1 MARRKNEIAGQLS
14 IFDELGNDELGLG
27 AGEDNARVQE
37 SEGSDPDRGQSG
49 TFGSVESGLGRGPER
64 VAEPDGDDTV
74 RDDYRGGLGRAVP
87 ADADSDGGRPVSGAT
102 GVAGGDTSVPGVVG
116 VDRDVEVL
124 PGGSGSGGPDPTGR
138 VRGVAAEPASAS
150 VAEVGESGGD
160 RLRVDDS
167 AGSDTDS
174 RTGRT
179 ANGQRDGEEEVRADA
194 EPVALSGDPADWT
207 GGTSRPSGFRS
218 RLHANIAALEV
229 LQQVRTEQRYATP
242 AEQATLA
249 GWSSW
254 GALPEV
260 FDPLDERVS
269 AEDRERI
276 RSLLGEDGWTQA
288 RATTLNAH
296 YTDPAHA
303 RAMWHALQRA
313 GFDQGQVLEPGS
325 GSGEFIGQAPAGAQM
340 TGVELD
346 ETTARISALLYP
358 SAEIHATGFESAQ
371 LPESGFH
378 ATVGNV
384 PFGNFSVPDQAFN
397 AQNHSIHNYFIVK
410 SLRMTAPGGYV
421 AVMTSAWTM
430 DSSRTTARREMA
442 RYGDLVGAVRLPSGA
457 MRDSAGTDVTA
468 DVMVFRRREPD
479 AEIDQDAVAAW
490 VEPGSITLL
499 DREGD
504 AQQLGFSRYF
514 AEHPENVLGEVQADT
529 GPWGVTYEVRSE
541 DLSLVGE
548 QLESRLADVVDRA
561 GENGLAYAPVGAGV
575 VHEPGLRFP
584 LEAEAD
590 VGHVRFNPESNGFER
605 YGAGMQWEPVK
616 VPRARVAEAQSL
628 LRVRDLAV
636 ATMVSQSEGHGA
648 EASQQARDRLREAWQ
663 RYVDQHGPINR
674 SDEVW
679 KTPPAAEQRARL
691 REFEDEWRAGLPE
704 DGDLDPKDAE
714 VPEALRIEWE
724 QDAGQRVFHSRR
736 QPHLVFL
743 AGDPKLGLLRACE
756 SFDEQ
761 DQTAEPAALL
771 VRDVI
776 EYRPRP
782 ETAETVQDAIAI
794 SLEESRTVDPD
805 RVAGLLGIDADTA
818 LERMSGAVYRDP
830 ETNVLV
836 PAETYLSGDVRAK
849 LDQAREQA
857 AHDDQFRANVVAL
870 EAVVPDEVDIR
881 DVVVNPGVQ
890 WVPHEI
896 YTDFVRDTFEVACDV
911 KWNPVIEQWEVDSPK
926 GGFNEHVRF
935 QWGTSK
941 RTPANLLAAAMNYR
955 AVVVRYKD
963 IDGVSHKDEKATTA
977 AREKVEAI
985 RKRFNEWVTEDPR
998 RAQLLQDRYNRAFNA
1013 HVAPDYAGAGEGL
1026 SLPGLAESRTPYAYQ
1041 RAAVARVVNE
1051 PAVLLDHV
1059 VGAGKTGTMVMSAME
1074 LRRTGIAHKPAIVVP
1089 NHLVEQISRE
1099 FVEWYPATNVLAV
1112 PTGLKNQERQ
1122 EWMAMAA
1129 AGDWDAVILPQTVFE
1144 RVQIDPGKQA
1154 EWLRERIDE
1163 IEAMG
1168 TSVDEDRLSVKRIEA
1183 SKKRLETQYA
1193 KSQRVSDPGITFEQT
1208 GIDYLFVDE
1217 AHHFKNLARTSDLAE
1232 LSCAGSMRAMDLDF
1246 KLRALR
1252 EQKILSAQR
1261 SGLMSSTYQ
1270 PSVATFATGTPVSNN
1285 MAEMWVMQH
1294 YLRPDLLAATN
1305 TDTVTAWGQQ
1315 FTTSETTLKPKI
1327 TGDGFD
1333 QVTRIGRYVNVPEL
1347 MRLNGSFTDTVLRD
1361 QLEASLPEVA
1371 TGDRILLRRE
1381 PSEQVL
1387 DYIGELSERIE
1398 NLSGPPEKGG
1408 DNMLAITGD
1417 GRKVALDPRLVGLDA
1432 DVDGG
1437 RAASVA
1443 EQIIDLH
1450 ERTKHT
1456 QYRTETGELSP
1467 TPGGLQIVFCDQ
1479 STPRD
1484 EWNMYDEMRDQ
1495 LAQRGMDPEAVRFIH
1510 DAETD
1515 QARQDLF
1522 AACRDGQVSVLIGST
1537 GKMGT
1542 GTNIQQRA
1550 VGLHHVDCPWRPA
1563 DLEQREGRIIR
1574 QGNQNESVEIY
1585 SYATENTFDVAS
1597 WDMIA
1602 RKARFI
1608 GQMKRG
1614 ALAGREMEDAV
1625 ADLEFSASRAASEL
1639 SGDPRIEQLAG
1650 MQMRIEQLVS
1660 LESSWRSERS
1670 QTRMQL
1676 RTATARVEY
1685 LEGFIPQLEQLAAQV
1700 RDTSGDAFQFRT
1712 AAGSVLS
1719 NREAAGDVM
1728 AKALRAEAVRTDQLD
1743 FLDPTA
1749 PRVVG
1754 ELGGVELGTVRHA
1767 NNVYLVATA
1776 LPAVRR
1782 AWPVP
1787 KLVAETPSGR
1797 GTAQS
1802 VEAFL
1807 GRIGEDVTERR
1818 AEQVKLQA
1826 QIPHTKQ
1833 ALEIGFEYADE
1844 LSRLRSESAELQD
1857 EMGMTEAAETEE
1869 MSRVL
1874 TGQEVQ
1880 EKLILRHGDLRAG
1893 DVWSYKKAYYRLGE
1907 FTTDDGAQR
1916 ILGWPSEEDRPE
1928 QINNSMVSE
1937 WMLSAEGKLVTR
1949 EFTQLSEFE
1958 QNVVDL
1964 DTDHHRH
1971 EQHLWGVENGTRLRF
1986 ETEDHE
1992 IKEGVLDSSAIVL
2005 DDGTRVTHR
2014 EYARAGTGFVA
2025 LNVTNPEEQRAQQEE
2040 AVRRER
2046 MRNPRQFSPGEV
2058 LEEDIEKF
2066 GYAGDIVLIGGPM
2079 RTARIAVSPDT
2090 GIAREQRGIPASGEW
2105 KTRAPIMLTGEEKKK
2120 LFGAEQFTV
2129 QAGELRPGDVVVSTD
2144 IDSQAK
2150 TKEPVTLTDTGFPS
2164 GMVDLGYRGATDS
2177 GNGKKKATTK
2187 VTVLDR
2193 PRAGC
2198 TTAELMDLAGH
2209 DTTGLTTAQDVFQDP
2224 EPGQYVLVE
2233 GNDARGEFTA
2243 GIVSGELVGTST
2255 RPASDYSGTRIHH
2268 DLLQIRDELGND
2280 HFVLASAKNG
2290 VVITES
2296 PVRFSELQLHSG
2308 VEVVQEEASRKF
2320 APEAAAVTGETTAAT
2335 KPARAPV
2342 RTVQES
2348 ERTVETVQKAVQE
2361 GTISLNPPPQQA
2373 GPSLS

>member
-1 MARRKNEIAGQLS
+1 MN
-14 IFDELGNDELGLG
+14 
-27 AGEDNARVQE
+27 
-37 SEGSDPDRGQSG
+37 
-49 TFGSVESGLGRGPER
+49 
-64 VAEPDGDDTV
+64 
-74 RDDYRGGLGRAVP
+74 
-87 ADADSDGGRPVSGAT
+87 
-102 GVAGGDTSVPGVVG
+102 
-116 VDRDVEVL
+116 
-124 PGGSGSGGPDPTGR
+124 
-138 VRGVAAEPASAS
+138 
-150 VAEVGESGGD
+150 
-160 RLRVDDS
+160 
-167 AGSDTDS
+167 
-174 RTGRT
+174 
-179 ANGQRDGEEEVRADA
+179 
-194 EPVALSGDPADWT
+194 
-207 GGTSRPSGFRS
+207 
-218 RLHANIAALEV
+218 ANIAALEV
-229 LQQVRTEQRYATP
+229 LKRVRDEQRYATP
-242 AEQATLA
+242 SEQATLS

-269 AEDRERI
+269 EEDRDHV
-276 RSLLGEDGWTQA
+276 RSLLGEQGWSQA

-303 RAMWHALQRA
+303 QAMWRALQRA

-358 SAEIHATGFESAQ
+358 SAEVHATGFESVQ

-384 PFGNFSVPDQAFN
+384 PFGSFSVADRAFN
-397 AQNHSIHNYFIVK
+397 AQNHSIHNYFIIK

-468 DVMVFRRREPD
+468 DVLVFRRREPD
-479 AEIDQDAVAAW
+479 AEIDQDAITAW
-490 VEPGSITLL
+490 VEPGSVTVT
-499 DREGD
+499 DRDGE
-504 AQQLGFSRYF
+504 AHHVGFSRYF
-514 AEHPENVLGEVQADT
+514 AQHPENVLGEVRADT
-529 GPWGVTYEVRSE
+529 GPWGITYEVRSE
-541 DLSLVGE
+541 DLGVVGD
-548 QLESRLADVVDRA
+548 QLEARLVDVVDRA
-561 GENGLAYAPVGAGV
+561 GQNGLAYAPVGAGV
-575 VHEPGLRFP
+575 VHQPGLRFP

-605 YGAGMQWEPVK
+605 YGSELQWEPVK
-616 VPRARVAEAQSL
+616 VPRARAAESQAL

-636 ATMVSQSEGHGA
+636 ATMSTQSEGHGA
-648 EASQQARDRLREAWQ
+648 DASRQARDILREAWQ
-663 RYVDQHGPINR
+663 RYVDQYGPINR

-679 KTPPAAEQRARL
+679 KTPTAAAQRARV
-691 REFEDEWRAGLPE
+691 RDSEEEWRASLPE
-704 DGDLDPKDAE
+704 DGDLDPRE
-714 VPEALRIEWE
+714 TPVPEELATQWE
-724 QDAGQRVFHSRR
+724 QEAARPVFHSRR

-761 DQTAEPAALL
+761 EQSAEPAALL

-776 EYRPRP
+776 EYRSRP

-805 RVAGLLGIDADTA
+805 RVAGLLGVDEETA
-818 LERMSGAVYRDP
+818 LQRMAGYVYRDP
-830 ETNVLV
+830 ETDVLV
-836 PAETYLSGDVRAK
+836 PAQTYLAGDVRVK

-857 AHDDQFRANVVAL
+857 ALDDQYRANVVAL

-890 WVPHEI
+890 WVPHEV

-911 KWNPVIEQWEVDSPK
+911 KWNPVNEQWEVDSPK

-963 IDGVSHKDEKATTA
+963 SHGVSHKDEKATTA

-985 RKRFNEWVTEDPR
+985 RKRFNEWVTEDPA
-998 RAQLLQDRYNRAFNA
+998 RAEVLQDRYNRAFNA
-1013 HVAPDYAGAGEGL
+1013 HVAPNYASAGEGL

-1041 RAAVARVVNE
+1041 RSAVARVVNE

-1074 LRRTGIAHKPAIVVP
+1074 LRRTGIAHKPAMVVP

-1099 FVEWYPATNVLAV
+1099 FVEWYPGANVLAV
-1112 PTGLKNQERQ
+1112 PTGLENPERQ
-1122 EWMAMAA
+1122 AWMAMAA

-1163 IEAMG
+1163 IEEMG
-1168 TSVDEDRLSVKRIEA
+1168 ASADDDRLSVKRIEA
-1183 SKKRLETQYA
+1183 AKKRLETQYA
-1193 KSQRVSDPGITFEQT
+1193 KAQRVSDPGITFEQT

-1217 AHHFKNLARTSDLAE
+1217 AHHFKNLARTSDLTE
-1232 LSCAGSMRAMDLDF
+1232 LSCAGSRRAMDLDF

-1261 SGLMSSTYQ
+1261 AGMMSSTFQ

-1294 YLRPDLLAATN
+1294 YLRPDLLAATS

-1347 MRLNGSFTDTVLRD
+1347 MRLNGAFTDTVLRD
-1361 QLEASLPEVA
+1361 QLEASLPSVA

-1387 DYIGELSERIE
+1387 DYIGELSDRIE

-1432 DVDGG
+1432 DADGG

-1456 QYRTETGELSP
+1456 QYRTETGDHSP

-1484 EWNMYDEMRDQ
+1484 EWNMYDEIRDQ
-1495 LAQRGMDPEAVRFIH
+1495 LTLRGMDPDAVRFIH

-1522 AACRDGQVSVLIGST
+1522 SACRDGQVSVLVGST

-1574 QGNQNESVEIY
+1574 QGNQNETVEIY

-1639 SGDPRIEQLAG
+1639 SGDPRIEQLAE

-1685 LEGFIPQLEQLAAQV
+1685 LEGFIPQLKRLASQV
-1700 RDTSGDAFQFRT
+1700 RDTSGDAFRFRT
-1712 AAGSVLS
+1712 TEGGVLT
-1719 NREAAGDVM
+1719 NREAAGDVV
-1728 AKALRAEAVRTDQLD
+1728 AKALRAEAVRTDQPD
-1743 FLDPTA
+1743 FLDPTE

-1754 ELGGVELGTVRHA
+1754 EMGGIELGTVRHA

-1782 AWPVP
+1782 TWPVP

-1797 GTAQS
+1797 GTTQS

-1807 GRIGEDVTERR
+1807 NRIGEDVAERH
-1818 AEQVKLQA
+1818 AEQEKLQA
-1826 QIPHTKQ
+1826 QIPRTQQ
-1833 ALEIGFEYADE
+1833 ALETGFDHADE
-1844 LSRLRSESAELQD
+1844 LARLRTESAELQH
-1857 EMGMTEAAETEE
+1857 EMGMNEDTETEI
-1869 MSRVL
+1869 SARVL
-1874 TGQEVQ
+1874 TGQDIQ
-1880 EKLILRHGDLRAG
+1880 DKLFLRHGDVRAG
-1893 DVWSYKKAYYRLGE
+1893 DVWSYKKAYYRIGE
-1907 FTTDDGAQR
+1907 FTTEDGKKR
-1916 ILGWPSEEDRPE
+1916 VLGWPSEEDKPE
-1928 QINNSMVSE
+1928 RINDTMVSE
-1937 WMLSAEGKLVTR
+1937 WMLSADGKLVTR
-1949 EFTQLSEFE
+1949 DFEQLSEFE
-1958 QNVVDL
+1958 QNVMDL
-1964 DTDHHRH
+1964 DTDYHRH
-1971 EQHLWGVENGTRLRF
+1971 EQHLWGVKNGTRLRF
-1986 ETEDHE
+1986 ETGDHQ
-1992 IKEGVLDSSAIVL
+1992 IKEGVLEASVIVL
-2005 DDGTRVTHR
+2005 DDGTRMTQR
-2014 EYARAGTGFVA
+2014 DYGRAGTGYVA
-2025 LNVTNPEEQRAQQEE
+2025 LNVTTPEEQRAQQEE
-2040 AVRRER
+2040 AARREQ

-2058 LEEDIEKF
+2058 LEEDIENF
-2066 GYAGDIVLIGGPM
+2066 GSAGDIVMIGGAM
-2079 RTARIAVSPDT
+2079 RTGRVAVSPDT
-2090 GIAREQRGIPASGEW
+2090 GIAREHDGFPGAGEW
-2105 KTRAPIMLTGEEKKK
+2105 KTQSPIMLTSDEKKR

-2129 QAGELRPGDVVVSTD
+2129 PAGELRAGDVVVSTD

-2164 GMVDLGYRGATDS
+2164 GMVDLGYRGASES
-2177 GNGKKKATTK
+2177 GSGKKKATTL

-2198 TTAELMDLAGH
+2198 TIPELMELAGH
-2209 DTTGLTTAQDVFQDP
+2209 DTTKQTTAHDVFQAA
-2224 EPGQYVLVE
+2224 EPGQYVVVE
-2233 GNDARGEFTA
+2233 GIDVRGESAA
-2243 GIVSGELVGTST
+2243 GIVSGELVGTKT
-2255 RPASDYSGTRIHH
+2255 QAARDYAGRQIHH
-2268 DLLQIRDELGND
+2268 DLLQIRDVHGRE
-2280 HFVLASAKNG
+2280 HSVLASPRNT
-2290 VVITES
+2290 VLVTNE
-2296 PVRFSELQLHSG
+2296 PMRFSQFELSPDIG
-2308 VEVVQEEASRKF
+2308 VTRDQEAQRFVPETATVNGGNSQHTRTIISPSPATEEARVDIHAIEK
-2320 APEAAAVTGETTAAT
+2320 AIHHE
-2335 KPARAPV
+2335 V
-2342 RTVQES
+2342 RTMN
-2348 ERTVETVQKAVQE
+2348 A
-2361 GTISLNPPPQQA
+2361 PPEQGSPT
-2373 GPSLS
+2373 LR

>member
-1 MARRKNEIAGQLS
+1 MN
-14 IFDELGNDELGLG
+14 
-27 AGEDNARVQE
+27 
-37 SEGSDPDRGQSG
+37 
-49 TFGSVESGLGRGPER
+49 
-64 VAEPDGDDTV
+64 
-74 RDDYRGGLGRAVP
+74 
-87 ADADSDGGRPVSGAT
+87 
-102 GVAGGDTSVPGVVG
+102 
-116 VDRDVEVL
+116 
-124 PGGSGSGGPDPTGR
+124 
-138 VRGVAAEPASAS
+138 
-150 VAEVGESGGD
+150 
-160 RLRVDDS
+160 
-167 AGSDTDS
+167 
-174 RTGRT
+174 
-179 ANGQRDGEEEVRADA
+179 
-194 EPVALSGDPADWT
+194 
-207 GGTSRPSGFRS
+207 
-218 RLHANIAALEV
+218 ANIAALEV
-229 LQQVRTEQRYATP
+229 LQQVRSEQRYATGQ
-242 AEQATLA
+242 EQSTLA

-260 FDPLDERVS
+260 FDPLDQRVS
-269 AEDRERI
+269 EEDREKI
-276 RSLLGEDGWTQA
+276 RRLLGEDGWSQA

-303 RAMWHALQRA
+303 QAIWRALQRA

-325 GSGEFIGQAPAGAQM
+325 GSGEFIGQAPAGTQM

-358 SAEIHATGFESAQ
+358 SAEVHATGFESAQ

-384 PFGNFSVPDQAFN
+384 PFGNFSVADSAFN

-430 DSSRTTARREMA
+430 DSSRTSARREMA
-442 RYGDLVGAVRLPSGA
+442 RYGDLIGAVRLPSGA

-468 DVMVFRRREPD
+468 DVLMFRRREPD
-479 AEIDQDAVAAW
+479 AEIDQEAAAAW
-490 VEPGSITLL
+490 VEPGAITVT
-499 DREGD
+499 DREGTSH
-504 AQQLGFSRYF
+504 QVGFSRYF
-514 AEHPENVLGEVQADT
+514 AEHPENVLGEVRGGT
-529 GPWGVTYEVRSE
+529 SPWGITYEVSSE

-548 QLESRLADVVDRA
+548 QLEARLVDVVDRA
-561 GENGLAYAPVGAGV
+561 GENGLGYAPVGAGV
-575 VHEPGLRFP
+575 EHQPGVRFP

-590 VGHVRFNPESNGFER
+590 VGHVRFNPESDRFER
-605 YGAGMQWEPVK
+605 YGAGMQWDPVK
-616 VPRARVAEAQSL
+616 VPRARFTESQAL

-636 ATMVSQSEGHGA
+636 ATMVAQSEGHGA
-648 EASQQARDRLREAWQ
+648 EAAQQSRNELRQAWQ
-663 RYVDQHGPINR
+663 RYVDQYGPVNR

-679 KTPPAAEQRARL
+679 KAPPAAEQRARV
-691 REFEDEWRAGLPE
+691 REFEEEWRAGLPE
-704 DGDLDPKDAE
+704 DGDLDPKEVE
-714 VPEALRIEWE
+714 VPEELTLQWE
-724 QDAGQRVFHSRR
+724 NEAAQRVFHSRR
-736 QPHLVFL
+736 QPHLTFL

-761 DQTAEPAALL
+761 EQTAEPAALL

-782 ETAETVQDAIAI
+782 ESAETVEDAIAI
-794 SLEESRTVDPD
+794 SLEESRTVSPD
-805 RVAGLLGIDADTA
+805 RVAGLLGIDQATA
-818 LERMSGAVYRDP
+818 LERMSGQVYRDP
-830 ETNVLV
+830 ETDVLI
-836 PAETYLSGDVRAK
+836 PAQTYLAGDVRAK

-857 AHDDQFRANVVAL
+857 SHDEQFRANVVAL

-890 WVPHEI
+890 WVPNEV

-911 KWNPVIEQWEVDSPK
+911 KWNPVVEQWEVDSPK

-963 IDGVSHKDEKATTA
+963 SQGVSHKDEKATTA

-985 RKRFNEWVTEDPR
+985 RKRFNEWVTEDPA
-998 RAQLLQDRYNRAFNA
+998 RAELLQDRYNRAFNA
-1013 HVAPDYAGAGEGL
+1013 HVAPDYSSTGSKL
-1026 SLPGLAESRTPYAYQ
+1026 RLPGLAESRTPYSYQ
-1041 RAAVARVVNE
+1041 RSAVARVVNE

-1074 LRRTGIAHKPAIVVP
+1074 LRRTGIAHKPAMVVP

-1099 FVEWYPATNVLAV
+1099 FVEWYPGANVLAV

-1144 RVQIDPGKQA
+1144 RVQIDPSKQA

-1168 TSVDEDRLSVKRIEA
+1168 SSVDDDRLSVKRIEA
-1183 SKKRLETQYA
+1183 AKKRLETQYA
-1193 KSQRVSDPGITFEQT
+1193 KAQRVSDPGITFEQT

-1232 LSCAGSMRAMDLDF
+1232 LSCAGSRRAMDVDF

-1252 EQKILSAQR
+1252 EQKVLSAQR
-1261 SGLMSSTYQ
+1261 AGLMSSTYQ

-1294 YLRPDLLAATN
+1294 YLRPDLLTATN

-1347 MRLNGSFTDTVLRD
+1347 MRLNGAFTDTVLRD
-1361 QLEASLPEVA
+1361 QLEASLPAVA

-1381 PSEQVL
+1381 PSDQVL
-1387 DYIGELSERIE
+1387 DYIGDLSERID
-1398 NLSGPPEKGG
+1398 NLSGTPEKGG

-1443 EQIIDLH
+1443 KQIIDLH

-1456 QYRTETGELSP
+1456 QYRSETGELSP
-1467 TPGGLQIVFCDQ
+1467 TSGGLQIVFCDQ

-1484 EWNMYDEMRDQ
+1484 EWNMYDEIRDQ

-1522 AACRDGQVSVLIGST
+1522 SACRDGQVSVLIGST

-1574 QGNQNESVEIY
+1574 QGNQNETVEIY
-1585 SYATENTFDVAS
+1585 SYATESTFDVAS

-1670 QTRMQL
+1670 QTRIQL

-1685 LEGFIPQLEQLAAQV
+1685 LEGFIPQLEQLASQV
-1700 RDTSGDAFQFRT
+1700 RDTSGDAFRMRT
-1712 AAGSVLS
+1712 TQGALLT
-1719 NREAAGDVM
+1719 NREAAGDAV
-1728 AKALRAEAVRTDQLD
+1728 ARALRAEAVRTDQPD
-1743 FLDPTA
+1743 FLDPTE

-1754 ELGGVELGTVRHA
+1754 EIGGIELGTVRHA
-1767 NNVYLVATA
+1767 KNVYLVATA

-1787 KLVAETPSGR
+1787 QLVAETPSGR
-1797 GTAQS
+1797 GTTQS

-1807 GRIGEDVTERR
+1807 SRISADVEEHR
-1818 AEQVKLQA
+1818 AERENLQA
-1826 QIPHTKQ
+1826 QIPHTQQ
-1833 ALEIGFEYADE
+1833 ALEVGFDYADE
-1844 LSRLRSESAELQD
+1844 LARLRTESAELQD
-1857 EMGMTEAAETEE
+1857 EMGMTDETETDTTA
-1869 MSRVL
+1869 RTF
-1874 TGQEVQ
+1874 TGHDLQN
-1880 EKLILRHGDLRAG
+1880 KLILKHGDLRVG
-1893 DVWSYKKAYYRLGE
+1893 DVWSYKRAYYRLGE
-1907 FTTDDGAQR
+1907 FTTDDGKQR
-1916 ILGWPSEEDRPE
+1916 VFGWPSEEEKPDR
-1928 QINNSMVSE
+1928 INDTMVSE

-1958 QNVVDL
+1958 QNVMDL
-1964 DTDHHRH
+1964 DTDYHRY

-1986 ETEDHE
+1986 ETVDHE
-1992 IKEGVLDSSAIVL
+1992 TQEGILQGSVIVL
-2005 DDGTRVTHR
+2005 DDGTRVTQQD
-2014 EYARAGTGFVA
+2014 YARAGTGFVA
-2025 LNVTNPEEQRAQQEE
+2025 LNVTTPEEQRAKQEE
-2040 AVRRER
+2040 AARRER
-2046 MRNPRQFSPGEV
+2046 LRDPRQFSPGEV
-2058 LEEDIEKF
+2058 LEEDIENF
-2066 GYAGDIVLIGGPM
+2066 GLAGDVVMIGGPM
-2079 RTARIAVSPDT
+2079 KNGRVSVSPDT
-2090 GIAREQRGIPASGEW
+2090 GIARELDGLPVAGEW
-2105 KTRAPIMLTGEEKKK
+2105 KTREPIMLTDDEKKK
-2120 LFGAEQFTV
+2120 LFGSEQFTV
-2129 QAGELRPGDVVVSTD
+2129 QVGELRPGDVVVSTD
-2144 IDSQAK
+2144 IDSHAK

-2164 GMVDLGYRGATDS
+2164 GMVDLGYRGASDS
-2177 GNGKKKATTK
+2177 GSGKKKATTK

-2193 PRAGC
+2193 PKAGC
-2198 TTAELMDLAGH
+2198 TMAELMELAGH
-2209 DTTGLTTAQDVFQDP
+2209 DTTELTTAHEVYQTA
-2224 EPGQYVLVE
+2224 EPGHYIVVE
-2233 GNDARGEFTA
+2233 GTEGRGESA
-2243 GIVSGELVGTST
+2243 RGIVSGELVGTTSEA
-2255 RPASDYSGTRIHH
+2255 ASDYSGRRISH
-2268 DLLQIRDELGND
+2268 DLLQIKDIHGNQHD
-2280 HFVLASAKNG
+2280 VLASPRNA
-2290 VVITES
+2290 VLFTDS
-2296 PVRFSELQLHSG
+2296 PVPFGELELCAGDG
-2308 VEVVQEEASRKF
+2308 VTNETRPEKF
-2320 APEAAAVTGETTAAT
+2320 VPEAATLTGGHSTPTTMERSISSAARESKRSDQAV
-2335 KPARAPV
+2335 ARTFQDGIIPFN
-2342 RTVQES
+2342 T
-2348 ERTVETVQKAVQE
+2348 
-2361 GTISLNPPPQQA
+2361 PPLRR
-2373 GPSLS
+2373 GPSLD